1 MGIARALYKRASLLV
16 LDEATSALDDETE
29 AAVMD
34 AVAGLSSDL
43 TIILIAHRLST
54 VANCDRIY
62 RLVDGRIAD
71 QGSYEQVVGP
81 ERWRGAD

>member
-1 MGIARALYKRASLLV
+1 
-16 LDEATSALDDETE
+16 
-29 AAVMD
+29 MD